1 MCGTMECGPIGTN
14 QIVLPCSI
22 SPVGIITSTLFPKNK
37 IVIVE
42 GKSNKGSRNIFE
54 LNRGIHETCVVKP
67 NMNEVFDCTIIPVS
81 IIHINYNTWIIIF
94 QAQVRWSID
103 DPKIPKLIKN
113 PIWILF
119 LIFARFGL
127 FDRLMVVQSIKFII
141 LISYNL

>member
-1 MCGTMECGPIGTN
+1 MVTWTVTCALTCTLIGLNGPWSTRPFQNCTNVRHNGSGPIGTN

-81 IIHINYNTWIIIF
+81 IIHINYNTWIIILQGKVQRSIHVRVKARKF
-94 QAQVRWSID
+94 QNR
-103 DPKIPKLIKN
+103 
-113 PIWILF
+113 
-119 LIFARFGL
+119 
-127 FDRLMVVQSIKFII
+127 
-141 LISYNL
+141 